1 MPNLRS
7 KTWTETTPAK
17 VEDAQFWENH
27 LYSDSDAQFV
37 NQLKTTGGAGHQILN
52 SEGTAMP
59 KEGKLQFINATVTD
73 DAENGATV
81 VTVEGG
87 GGSIVQNESGV
98 SFGVPKYLKFTGME
112 NVGGASDGTVTV
124 QASQLTIMG
133 ETGRPWVR
141 NGTVMIKNAKSE
153 ASTNGINIT
162 PYGHKI
168 INSAGTEMTS
178 RVKMKF
184 INATVTD
191 DSENDCT
198 IVSGNGEK
206 GDSGTITVGTVTTG
220 APGTDVI
227 ITNTGT
233 ASDAILNFTIPRGD
247 AGEGAVTSVNNIQPI
262 SGNITLTASDV
273 GALPSTGSAEIPFDF
288 NNDTMLLKAFPTTNT
303 IGFQYPGG
311 TVQALITSTGRN
323 WVTPDQLET
332 RATKISPEFTGRPTA
347 PTAEAGTNTT
357 QIATTEFVTTAITS
371 ATSPI
376 NTTLED
382 VENALYYHDGDTF
395 ATTSYVNA
403 GGMITYGNR
412 NIIVTVPVDKLLTK
426 ISSITV
432 TRLTGSMRGIGGYIN
447 GATSNDYDWTSNATI
462 SATKVT
468 GRLVRLTISTSSSFS
483 DATVNTPVTFYG
495 NITLSFS

>member
-7 KTWTETTPAK
+7 KIWTETTPAK

-27 LYSDSDAQFV
+27 LYSDSDAKFV

-59 KEGKLQFINATVTD
+59 KEGKLQFKNATVTD
-73 DAENGATV
+73 DAENGTTV

-87 GGSIVQNESGV
+87 GGSIIQNDSGV
-98 SFGVPKYLKFTGME
+98 SFGVPKYLKFAAMS
-112 NVGGASDGTVTV
+112 VGGASDGTVTV
-124 QASQLTIMG
+124 RPDRLTVMG
-133 ETGRPWVR
+133 ENGRPSIK
-141 NGTVMIKNAKSE
+141 NGTVMIKNAKAE
-153 ASTNGINIT
+153 VSTNMVTFT

-168 INSAGTEMTS
+168 LNSAGTELTS
-178 RVKMKF
+178 RVTLKF
-184 INATVTD
+184 TNATVTD
-191 DSENDCT
+191 DAENDCT

-220 APGTDVI
+220 APGTNVI

-233 ASDAILNFTIPRGD
+233 PSDAVLNFTIPRGD

-273 GALPSTGSAEIPFDF
+273 GALPSTGSAEIPFTYRDG
-288 NNDTMLLKAFPTTNT
+288 TMILKAFPATNS
-303 IGFQYPGG
+303 IGFLYPGG
-311 TVQALITSTGRN
+311 GTEMLITSTGRN
-323 WVTPDQLET
+323 WVTFDQLQT
-332 RATKISPEFTGRPTA
+332 CATIISPEFTGIPKA
-347 PTAEAGTNTT
+347 PTATAGTNTT
-357 QIATTEFVTTAITS
+357 QIATTEFVTTAVTN

-376 NTTLED
+376 ESTLEA
-382 VENALYYHDGDTF
+382 VENALYYHASDTF
-395 ATTSYVNA
+395 ATTSNVNA

-412 NIIVTVPVDKLLTK
+412 NIIITVLVDKLLTK
-426 ISSITV
+426 INTVTV
-432 TRLTGSMRGIGGYIN
+432 TRLTGSMRGVGGYIN
-447 GATSNDYDWTSNATI
+447 NASTNDYDWTSNATI
-462 SATKVT
+462 AAAKVSD
-468 GRLVRLTISTSSSFS
+468 RLVRLTISTSSSFS